1 MDLDVLTSPSS
12 DRHVKLLYM
21 DMTDERRAGLEAEIE
36 VFLFTSSDCA
46 GNSIGQGLSDEIG
59 TLESG
64 KLADIVIIDGDP
76 LADVYQLLNVK
87 VVIKGGEIVVDN
99 R

>member
-1 MDLDVLTSPSS
+1 M
-12 DRHVKLLYM
+12 
-21 DMTDERRAGLEAEIE
+21 I
-36 VFLFTSSDCA
+36 
-46 GNSIGQGLSDEIG
+46 DEIG

-76 LADVYQLLNVK
+76 LADIADLANVE
-87 VVIKGGEIVVDN
+87 VVIQGGRVVVDN